1 MKPDVFAARAVV
13 CAAALWC
20 LAPSAWAFKCNSNVI
35 DVGLHKMEVL
45 KKCGAP
51 ALKDSRIERRTVR
64 LRNGGALA
72 GGAVEVEREQ
82 QVTIE
87 EWVYNFGPSQFMQ
100 LLVIENGLVT
110 DVRDLG
116 YGS

>member
-1 MKPDVFAARAVV
+1 MNLDLTAARAAV
-13 CAAALWC
+13 CAAALAC

-51 ALKDSRIERRTVR
+51 SLKDSRVERRVVR

-72 GGAVEVEREQ
+72 GGAVEVERDQ

-100 LLVIENGLVT
+100 LLVFENGVVIN
-110 DVRDLG
+110 VRDLG